1 MRYFH
6 FLVHDAAV
14 LVVVVVVVAARNRPE
29 RVEEVRI

>member
-14 LVVVVVVVAARNRPE
+14 LVVVVVVVAARNRLE